1 MDSLLNLNFNFTME
15 IITIEMVGIYIS
27 FNREKNIGG
36 KNINSINIICKF
48 NDILNHFKNDS
59 YHYSFRYPK

>member
-1 MDSLLNLNFNFTME
+1 MDNLLNLNSNFTME
-15 IITIEMVGIYIS
+15 IITIEMVGIYSS

-48 NDILNHFKNDS
+48 NDTLNHFKDDFH
-59 YHYSFRYPK
+59 HYSFRYPK